1 MSASLMLTRQSRD
14 LHQCMFVA
22 KLDNARTLS
31 SILKA
36 IHFKETATCF
46 LSSNG
51 LKITVENAKCV
62 QGNAFVQSDIFQEFS
77 FNEESATFKIN
88 MNVLLECL
96 NIFGSKD
103 LTQHTALKICYDGY
117 GSPLVLLLEENGV
130 LTDCSIRTQ
139 EPEETLDFDFCS
151 ANVVN
156 KAILKAEGMREV
168 FAELDMTSDVLQLLM
183 SPDAPYFRLSTFG
196 NAGSMHFEIPSD
208 SEMMETFDC
217 QQTQTNRFNI
227 TMLKPSLKALTLA
240 TKVSV
245 RVDTR
250 GFLSM
255 QYMIYNYDGSVSF
268 VEYLC
273 APDEDVEGEND
284 IEE

>member
-1 MSASLMLTRQSRD
+1 
-14 LHQCMFVA
+14 MFVA
-22 KLDNARTLS
+22 KIDSARTLS

-46 LSSNG
+46 ISSNG
-51 LKITVENAKCV
+51 LKITVEDAKCV
-62 QGNAFVQSDIFQEFS
+62 QGNAFVQSAIFQEFS
-77 FNEESATFKIN
+77 FTEESATFKIN

-103 LTQHTALKICYDGY
+103 PAHQTALKMCYNGY

-156 KAILKAEGMREV
+156 KAILKAECMREV
-168 FAELDMTSDVLQLLM
+168 FAELDMTSDVLQILL
-183 SPDAPYFRLSTFG
+183 SPDSPYFRLSTFG
-196 NAGSMHFEIPSD
+196 NAGTTHFDIPSD

-217 QQTQTNRFNI
+217 RQTQAYRFKI
-227 TMLKPSLKALTLA
+227 TLLKPSLKALTLA
-240 TKVSV
+240 SRVSV
-245 RVDTR
+245 RLDTR

-255 QYMIYNYDGSVSF
+255 QYMIRNHDGSVSF
-268 VEYLC
+268 VEYLVC
-273 APDEDVEGEND
+273 CYCSVHLYM
-284 IEE
+284 